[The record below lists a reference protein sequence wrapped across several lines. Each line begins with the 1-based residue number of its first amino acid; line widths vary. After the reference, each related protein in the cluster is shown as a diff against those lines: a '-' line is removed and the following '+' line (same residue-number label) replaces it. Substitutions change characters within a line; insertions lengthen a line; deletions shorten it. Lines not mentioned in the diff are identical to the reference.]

1 MPWNRITVDPAVMQ
15 GKPCIRGMRITVNLV
30 MNLLANGLTAS
41 EIIEEYPDL
50 EPEDITECLQYAA
63 CLTDER
69 VILFGGG
76 TGAVSG

>member
-1 MPWNRITVDPAVMQ
+1 MTWNRITADPAVMQ
-15 GKPCIRGMRITVNLV
+15 GRPCIRGMRITVNLV
-30 MNLLANGLTAS
+30 MNLVANGMAPS

-50 EPEDITECLQYAA
+50 ELEDITECLHYAA

-69 VILFGGG
+69 VAPFEGG

>member
-1 MPWNRITVDPAVMQ
+1 MHWKRITVDPAVMQ
-15 GKPCIRGMRITVNLV
+15 GKPCVRNMRITVNLV
-30 MNLLANGLTAS
+30 VNLVANGMTPS

-50 EPEDITECLQYAA
+50 ENEDIAECLKYAA

-69 VILFGGG
+69 VVPFEGG